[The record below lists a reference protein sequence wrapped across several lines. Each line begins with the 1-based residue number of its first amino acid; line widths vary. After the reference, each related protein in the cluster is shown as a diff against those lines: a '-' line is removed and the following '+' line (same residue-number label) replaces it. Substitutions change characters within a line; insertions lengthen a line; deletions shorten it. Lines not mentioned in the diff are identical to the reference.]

1 MELNGV
7 DVITMQVNTAK
18 NVGGGRTIKTSTT
31 EQLLALFH
39 VEKSRRYLVAP
50 DVLQDLQYG
59 FTFHAAFKM
68 SFAVSCKSKT
78 LAAYI

>member
-18 NVGGGRTIKTSTT
+18 NVGGGRTIKTT
-31 EQLLALFH
+31 EQLLALFR